1 MNIKDLIGNAINW
14 RLEQFDKTQTN
25 AFRLFAGLSD
35 GIEGLFIDRWND
47 FILIA
52 LYNTELAESKTD
64 ILESILDKFPDCS
77 VLFKIRQLNSNDSFR
92 YERHNLKNTFECLER
107 HLKFEI
113 HTDPKHD
120 YGLYLDTKAA
130 RDFLA
135 TISKGKTV
143 LNLFAYTCPFGLVAM
158 RAGAEG
164 VTNIDPNKDY
174 LAWAGKNAE
183 LNNIM
188 FKKYPDT
195 TQDYLKRHLRRLESG
210 KDDPYDLIVVD
221 PPAFLVGRGSDR
233 VARNLWPMWM
243 KAFSES
249 RCKEFLFVIND
260 RSVVRPSEINDF
272 FSNGLEMKIAVEE
285 VEQSP
290 DVIGQRLKAGQDS
303 YYINPKVYF
312 VKERST

>member
-1 MNIKDLIGNAINW
+1 MNIKDLVGNATDW
-14 RLEQFDKTQTN
+14 RIEQFDQTQTN

-35 GIEGLFIDRWND
+35 GVEGLFIDRWND

-52 LYNTELAESKTD
+52 LYDTELAESKND
-64 ILESILDKFPDCS
+64 ILKSVLEKFPDS
-77 VLFKIRQLNSNDSFR
+77 SILFKIRQIGSNDSFR
-92 YERHNLKNTFECLER
+92 YERHNLKDTNECLEEN
-107 HLKFEI
+107 LKYEI

-130 RDFLA
+130 RSFLA
-135 TISKGKTV
+135 TICTGKTV
-143 LNLFAYTCPFGLVAM
+143 LNLFAYTCPFGVAAM
-158 RAGAEG
+158 GAGASS

-195 TQDYLKRHLRRLESG
+195 TQDYLKKHLRRLESG
-210 KDDPYDLIVVD
+210 KDKPYDLIVVD

-249 RCKEFLFVIND
+249 QCKEFLFVIND
-260 RSVVRPSEINDF
+260 RSVMRQSEINDF
-272 FSNGLEMKIAVEE
+272 FSSGLEMKVAVEE

-290 DVIGQRLKAGQDS
+290 DVVGQRLEAGQDT

-312 VKERST
+312 VKERQT